1 VFEYLTG
8 EPLLQGDRGQVGSV
22 FSPNMESFR
31 KLLELRNKES
41 AGLLLR
47 YSILRVA
54 PRTSP
59 LTRLI
64 WGRCTVLGIV
74 LGQKAI
80 VDVTEED

>member
-1 VFEYLTG
+1 MKLVG
-8 EPLLQGDRGQVGSV
+8 GQVGRV
-22 FSPNMESFR
+22 LSPHMESFM
-31 KLLELRNKES
+31 KLVELRNKES
-41 AGLLLR
+41 AGLLLLR

-64 WGRCTVLGIV
+64 WGRYTVLAIV
-74 LGQKAI
+74 FGQKAI